1 MKAFATLCF
10 SLLTLFFWG
19 SPLAYADALRCEAL
33 ATQAPDNVRIEARLH
48 APNKDVTASFCLVSG
63 VMAQRMGVDGK
74 RYAVRFE
81 LRLPQFWQGR
91 FAYQFDSGYGGE
103 VAPAIGKLTGLTSRQ
118 FAINQGFAVVSSNGG
133 HDATQYPEAGLAGFS
148 GFGHDP
154 EARRYYGYATMQA
167 LNPIARALVESYY
180 QAPIRYAYGLGQSHG
195 GRMAMVAASR
205 FPEMFDGLLIGY
217 PGFNSPKAALQHA
230 WDVQALRRVDDKIQ
244 HALSKRDLIIF
255 TKKLLDE
262 CDALDG
268 ISDDM
273 IFAVEACQAKFQPTA
288 LVCKS
293 RFDRDCLPLNTVAA
307 LIRMHRGPH
316 NSQNQS
322 LYASWVYDTGMRSDN
337 WRMWKVEST
346 LSGLDNQ
353 PMGAVVGAAALAH
366 LFSTPPSRIPGDIY
380 ALEHYLFSFDFDK
393 DAPKIYATNQEFKT
407 SAMALMTPPDAIKPT
422 LTEFKAAGGKMIL
435 FHGNSDPVFSVK
447 DTVRW
452 YDFLDFGLVGRA
464 HEFVRLYRVPGMPHG
479 EGGPSADRF
488 NLLQPLVSWVE
499 INQAPQEVVA
509 ATRAENPEIT
519 ARMAGITRPLCPYP
533 AYAQYQQGDLRQAS
547 SFQCVVSQ

>member
-1 MKAFATLCF
+1 MKAFTAPVLLLLAMLLWGG
-10 SLLTLFFWG
+10 SL
-19 SPLAYADALRCEAL
+19 AHA
-33 ATQAPDNVRIEARLH
+33 NEARCQALMLNSPKNIDIQ
-48 APNKDVTASFCLVSG
+48 ASMRMADTAVSRPFCLVSG

-81 LRLPQFWQGR
+81 LRLPQYWQGR
-91 FAYQFDSGYGGE
+91 FAYQFNSGYGGE
-103 VAPAIGKLTGLTSRQ
+103 VAPAIGKMTGLTSRQ

-133 HDATQYPEAGLAGFS
+133 HDASQYPEAGLAGFT

-154 EARRYYGYATMQA
+154 EARRYYGYATVQA

-180 QAPIRYAYGLGQSHG
+180 QAPIRYSYGLGQSHG

-230 WDVQALRRVDDKIQ
+230 WDVQALRRVDDNIQ
-244 HALSKRDLIIF
+244 QALSKRDLIIF
-255 TKKLLDE
+255 TKRLLDE

-273 IFAVEACQAKFQPTA
+273 IFAVEACQKKFQPTA

-307 LIRMHRGPH
+307 LIRMHKGPH
-316 NSQNQS
+316 NSQNQA
-322 LYASWVYDTGMRSDN
+322 LYTSWVYDTGMRSSN

-346 LSGLDNQ
+346 LPGLNSQ
-353 PMGAVVGAAALAH
+353 PLGAVMGAASLAS
-366 LFSTPPSRIPGDIY
+366 LFTTPPTQIPGDIY
-380 ALEHYLFSFDFDK
+380 GMERYLYSFDFDR
-393 DAPKIYATNQEFKT
+393 DASKIHSTDQQFQT
-407 SAMALMTPPDAIKPT
+407 SAMAIMTPPDAIKPT

-488 NLLQPLVSWVE
+488 NLLRPLVSWVE
-499 INQAPQEVVA
+499 SNQAPQEIVA
-509 ATRAENPEIT
+509 ATRADNPEIT
-519 ARMAGITRPLCPYP
+519 ARMAGITRPLCPHP
-533 AYAQYQQGDLRQAS
+533 AYAKYQRGDLRYAS